1 MRFRCCEGW
10 GGLWRGVGLKFGGV
24 SECCLGMRGRCLG
37 LNWTGWDGMGWGVI
51 FAEIYL
57 QAAYEL

>member
-1 MRFRCCEGW
+1 MR
-10 GGLWRGVGLKFGGV
+10 GGKDFGVVGLKFGGV
-24 SECCLGMRGRCLG
+24 SECLGMRGRCLG
-37 LNWTGWDGMGWGVI
+37 LNWTGWDGMGRY